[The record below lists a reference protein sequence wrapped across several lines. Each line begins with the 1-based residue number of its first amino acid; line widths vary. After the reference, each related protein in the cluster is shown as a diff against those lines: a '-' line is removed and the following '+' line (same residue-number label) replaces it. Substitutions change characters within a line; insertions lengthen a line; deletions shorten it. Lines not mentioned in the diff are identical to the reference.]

1 MTLEQKLSIALKSNN
16 EDSINS
22 IFEEIYSSY
31 GKLVYFIIMQYINN
45 KLDVEELTQDVFI
58 SFFNN
63 LDNNNVKN
71 IKYYLVTSAKNKA
84 LDFLKSKKDSVLL
97 DENIIYQ
104 QLDTKYSSYKYI
116 EIIEE
121 MKSCLT
127 NFEID
132 LIIKHNIYGITFKEM
147 SKIYNKSINTLLTTY
162 HRAIKKFKER
172 KKNNEKW
179 FY

>member
-31 GKLVYFIIMQYINN
+31 WKLVYFIIMQYINN

-71 IKYYLVTSAKNKA
+71 IKYSGV
-84 LDFLKSKKDSVLL
+84 FF
-97 DENIIYQ
+97 I
-104 QLDTKYSSYKYI
+104 SSN
-116 EIIEE
+116 E
-121 MKSCLT
+121 S
-127 NFEID
+127 
-132 LIIKHNIYGITFKEM
+132 LIIFTNWCFLVVSIFSIFK
-147 SKIYNKSINTLLTTY
+147 SSTYWFVSFAYLSTSFWLISPDRYKFLIIN
-162 HRAIKKFKER
+162 RISSSS
-172 KKNNEKW
+172 
-179 FY
+179 